1 MTILSME
8 EAQEATAPYHGPY
21 LDAHRGAWSKWTD
34 GVLQMPEMFKDYDA
48 QTRFTMLNRHI
59 VASIDETLGG
69 MWLATG
75 GPKILVHPIDDRVIV
90 RFKALNRDNN
100 LQPQSYRTDQQ
111 HKLSRQIYTERIWE
125 QLSLAGFAKPPMLLT
140 CGYYL
145 PPGEDA
151 LAQIVIVC
159 HIPELRYFY
168 DVSDETGT
176 EILTLPGSPTIAPR
190 VVSASVEEQEADS
203 ATHGE

>member
-1 MTILSME
+1 MSILSME
-8 EAQEATAPYHGPY
+8 EAQEATASYHEPY
-21 LDAHRGAWSKWTD
+21 LDAHHGAWSKWTD
-34 GVLQMPEMFKDYDA
+34 GVRQIPETFKDFDA

-75 GPKILVHPIDDRVIV
+75 GPKILVHPIDDRLIV
-90 RFKALNRDNN
+90 RFKALNGDNF
-100 LQPQSYRTDQQ
+100 QPQSYRTDQQ
-111 HKLSRQIYTERIWE
+111 HKLSRQIYTERIWG

-145 PPGEDA
+145 TPGEDE

-159 HIPELRYFY
+159 HVPELRYVY
-168 DVSDETGT
+168 DVSDGPVA
-176 EILTLPGSPTIAPR
+176 EILTLPGSLPIAPR
-190 VVSASVEEQEADS
+190 VVSALVEEQEADS